1 MLSLLLIAM
10 MPVAAEEP
18 GFDRMVQCSAYH
30 WQWQLDEN
38 KAGKKVYED
47 TIWFLAFRDKMR
59 AAGAAQGLSRYQ
71 VSDRMLA
78 ILRDLGAGLT
88 PEQNADWAK
97 CQKESG
103 WAPDPGG
110 KTIN

>member
-1 MLSLLLIAM
+1 MI
-10 MPVAAEEP
+10 
-18 GFDRMVQCSAYH
+18 QCDAYH

-38 KAGKKVYED
+38 KAGRKVYED
-47 TIWFLAFRDKMR
+47 TIWFLAFRDRMR
-59 AAGAAQGLSRYQ
+59 AAGAAQGLDRHKI
-71 VSDRMLA
+71 SDRMMATLKQ
-78 ILRDLGAGLT
+78 LGNGLT

-97 CQKESG
+97 CQKEIG